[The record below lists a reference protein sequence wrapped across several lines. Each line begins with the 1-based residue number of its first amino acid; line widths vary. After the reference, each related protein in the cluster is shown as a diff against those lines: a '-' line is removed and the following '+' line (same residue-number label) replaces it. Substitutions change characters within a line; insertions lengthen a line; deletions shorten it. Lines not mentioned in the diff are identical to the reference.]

1 MKKLLIFSIILIL
14 CFGGCSAAEAAGEYS
29 FSLSD
34 YYPDDGTVFCSYP
47 ELFENKIVF
56 CAAEHISNPQIESG
70 NMHIYDLST
79 NRENSLDISA
89 ISAFISGDKIYYQ
102 SGRNICKASLD
113 GGNSEVVFTAPED
126 KLFGFSKGGSDG
138 RFIFWLSD
146 SDYSNA
152 EIFCYNAVKES
163 YSSVAKPASIHNP
176 YQNFKIKND
185 FACYAEKVASYNYN
199 IYGINLSTGKNT
211 LLCAAKRDLSQYV
224 YNGDTL
230 VWSDGE
236 GVHYFRNDT
245 VYDIDNGKSKGDVD
259 IYGNRY
265 IFFFNDFQIYVYD
278 IETEQIAFT
287 TAPENYD
294 ENKIYPEYCQWFSL
308 DEESGKACF
317 ILWDRDL
324 ALSHYSEWEYEEYPE
339 LISVMDIKKAE

>member
-1 MKKLLIFSIILIL
+1 MKKLLIFSIILIM

-34 YYPDDGTVFCSYP
+34 YYPKEGTVFCSYP
-47 ELFENKIVF
+47 EIFENKIVF
-56 CAAEHISNPQIESG
+56 SAARHISDPQQG
-70 NMHIYDLST
+70 NNKVKIYDLT
-79 NRENSLDISA
+79 TDKETALNISA
-89 ISAFISGDKIYYQ
+89 IYTFITGDKIYYQ

-152 EIFCYNAVKES
+152 EIFCYDTAKES

-185 FACYAEKVASYNYN
+185 FACYAEASGGKYN
-199 IYGINLSTGKNT
+199 IYSVKLSTGKNT
-211 LLCAAKRDLSQYV
+211 LLCAAKKDLSQYI
-224 YNGDTL
+224 YNGNTL
-230 VWSDGE
+230 VWSDSD

-259 IYGNRY
+259 IFKDRY
-265 IFFFNDFQIYVYD
+265 IFFFNNFQIYVYD

-308 DEESGKACF
+308 DEESGKAVF

-324 ALSHYSEWEYEEYPE
+324 ALSHYSDWEYEEYPE

>member
-1 MKKLLIFSIILIL
+1 M
-14 CFGGCSAAEAAGEYS
+14 
-29 FSLSD
+29 
-34 YYPDDGTVFCSYP
+34 
-47 ELFENKIVF
+47 
-56 CAAEHISNPQIESG
+56 
-70 NMHIYDLST
+70 
-79 NRENSLDISA
+79 
-89 ISAFISGDKIYYQ
+89 
-102 SGRNICKASLD
+102 D

-152 EIFCYNAVKES
+152 EIFCYDTAKES

-185 FACYAEKVASYNYN
+185 FACYAEASGGKYN
-199 IYGINLSTGKNT
+199 IYSVKLSTGKNT
-211 LLCAAKRDLSQYV
+211 LLCAAKKDLSQYV
-224 YNGDTL
+224 YNGNTL
-230 VWSDGE
+230 VWSDGD
-236 GVHYFRNDT
+236 GVHYLRNDT

-259 IYGNRY
+259 IFKDRY
-265 IFFFNDFQIYVYD
+265 IFFFNNFQIYVYD

-308 DEESGKACF
+308 DEESGKAVF